1 MATLLLG
8 GAGAAL
14 GGSLFGPLG
23 AIAGRAV
30 GALGGAVIDR
40 ALLTPGKR
48 VEGPR
53 LADLDVMTSVD
64 GAPMPRLYGRARLS
78 AQLIW
83 ASEIE
88 EVVSTETSSAGGK
101 GSSLSGGST
110 TTTTYSYYASFAV
123 GLCEGPATW
132 IGRIWADGRELDL
145 QGLNLRSY
153 LGGEGQTPDPL
164 IAALKGEGAPAY
176 RGLTYLVFERLPLAD
191 FGNRLPQL
199 SVEVER
205 AVGALEPRLK
215 AVTMIPAAT
224 EFGYDTTELQRVES
238 AGSYAAENRH
248 VSVADSDFEA
258 ALDRLLACC
267 PNLERVALVV
277 SWFGTDLRAGQ
288 CEVHPG
294 VERREKTVKAGNVVE
309 AWGVAGRTRA
319 NAHLVSQHDGRPAY
333 GGTPSDRSV
342 VRAIQALK
350 ARGLKVTLYPFIMMD
365 VPSGSGLAD
374 PWSGATSQ
382 PPYPWRGRITCD
394 PAPGQPGSPDATP
407 TAGAQVAALFGTAMA
422 AQFAVSG
429 GQVVYSGPAEW
440 GLRRMA
446 LHYARLSVL
455 AGGVEAILIG
465 SEMAALTRVRSAPGV
480 YPAANAYA
488 ALAAEVK
495 ATVGTG
501 TLVSYAADW
510 TEYGAHALDGGAE
523 VRFPLDPLWASPAI
537 DFIGIDWYAPLADWR
552 DGDAHLDAAN
562 FESGYDTAY
571 LAGNVA
577 GGEGFD
583 WYYADET
590 ARVSQTRL
598 PITDGAYGEP
608 WVFRQKDIAAWW
620 ASAHHERI
628 GGVRQAGPTAYV
640 PGAKPVRLTEI
651 GCAAVDKGANR
662 PSVFPDP
669 KSVENGLPP
678 FSSGRRDD
686 LIQRRHLE
694 GSLDAMATDAVNPP
708 AAGLPGGRMIEPGGI
723 YAWTWDARPFP
734 AFPLATDIWA
744 DGANWATGHW
754 LTGRLG
760 AAPLAETCAAIAADA
775 GVPEL
780 DASALRGVVDG
791 YVVDR
796 PMSVRAALEPL
807 GQAFGFDLMETGEG
821 LALRPRGGRVRA
833 ELTDE
838 DFLTGDDVPAPS
850 FTRGSEGD
858 LPLSVTI
865 GFVDA
870 LADYRRATGAS
881 RRLAGAARAETSL
894 DLALATHDGLA
905 AGLAEMRLQDA
916 WASRESVRFALAPSR
931 LALEP
936 GDVVGVTRDGR
947 RRLVEITE
955 ISDTEAREV
964 SGRSID
970 PDVFALAVRE
980 PRVTRIAMPPAAG
993 PPEMAVLALPM
1004 LPSARE
1010 TVPTLAWLAGFQAP
1024 WPGALAVWR
1033 GVDGASFERVATLPA
1048 PSVMGLLTEPLASG
1062 APWLWQRGA
1071 RLTVELHGGLLAAAS
1086 EEAVLNGAN
1095 LAALVAPD
1103 GAAEVIQ
1110 FAEAELVGTRLW
1122 ALGGLLRGQGG
1133 TEARAA
1139 AGWPA
1144 GTLFVR
1150 LDRNLAGVAGGTEL
1164 IGRALTLRAGRADRD
1179 HGDPAVAELGTS
1191 VSGLALAPLAPVHA
1205 RARRTAAGVEI
1216 GWIRRTR
1223 QEGDNWDV
1231 VEVPLGEASEA
1242 YRVEILDGAA
1252 TVRTLEVSSPACLYE
1267 AAAEIADFGAARSF
1281 LDLRIAQLSA
1291 SVGAGT
1297 PLLARLAT

>member
-23 AIAGRAV
+23 AIAGRAI

-40 ALLTPGKR
+40 ALLTPGKN

-53 LADLDVMTSVD
+53 LADLDIMTSVD

-83 ASEIE
+83 ASEVE
-88 EVVSTETSSAGGK
+88 EVVSTQTGSAGGK
-101 GSSLSGGST
+101 GSSLGGGT
-110 TTTTYSYYASFAV
+110 TTTTYSYYANFAV

-145 QGLNLRSY
+145 EGLNVRTY
-153 LGGEGQTPDPL
+153 LGGEDQMPDPL
-164 IAALKGEGAPAY
+164 VAALEGEGAPAY
-176 RGLTYLVFERLPLAD
+176 RGLVYLVFERLPLAD

-224 EFGYDTTELQRVES
+224 EFGYDTTELKRVER

-248 VSVADSDFEA
+248 ATIAATDVEA
-258 ALDRLLACC
+258 SLDRLMACC

-277 SWFGTDLRAGQ
+277 SWFGTDLRAGR

-294 VERREKTVKAGNVVE
+294 VERRDKTVKAGGTTQ
-309 AWGVAGRTRA
+309 AWRVAGRTRA
-319 NAHLVSQHDGRPAY
+319 DAHLVSAHEGRPAY
-333 GGTPSDRSV
+333 GGTPSDASV

-365 VPSGSGLAD
+365 VPAGSGLAD
-374 PWSGATSQ
+374 PWTGNADQ
-382 PPYPWRGRITCD
+382 PAYPWRGRITCD
-394 PAPGQPGSPDATP
+394 PAPGRPGTPDG
-407 TAGAQVAALFGTAMA
+407 TAGAGAQIAALFGTATA
-422 AQFAVSG
+422 AQFAISG
-429 GQVVYSGPAEW
+429 GEVIYAGPADW

-455 AGGVEAILIG
+455 AGGVEALLIG
-465 SEMAALTRVRSAPGV
+465 SEMAALTRVRSSPGV
-480 YPAANAYA
+480 YPAAQHYA

-495 ATVGTG
+495 ATVGAG

-510 TEYGAHALDGGAE
+510 TEYGAHSLDGGEE

-537 DFIGIDWYAPLADWR
+537 DFIGIDWYAPIADWR
-552 DGDAHLDAAN
+552 DGDVHLDAAS
-562 FESGYDTAY
+562 FGSGYDPAY
-571 LAGNVA
+571 LAANVA

-583 WYYADET
+583 WYYADED
-590 ARVSQTRL
+590 ARATQART

-608 WVFRQKDIAAWW
+608 WVFRQKDIASWW
-620 ASAHHERI
+620 GHAHHERI

-678 FSSGRRDD
+678 FSNGQRDD

-694 GSLDAMATDAVNPP
+694 ASFDALASDAANPP
-708 AAGLPGGRMIEPGGI
+708 AAGLPGGRMIDLAGV

-734 AFPLATDIWA
+734 AFPLATDVWA
-744 DGANWATGHW
+744 DGTNWTTGHW

-760 AAPLAETCAAIAADA
+760 SAPLAEMCAALAADA
-775 GVPEL
+775 GIEGL
-780 DASALRGVVDG
+780 DASRLAGVIDG

-807 GQAFGFDLMETGEG
+807 GRVFGFDLMENGDG
-821 LALRPRGGRVRA
+821 LALRPRGGRLAA
-833 ELTDE
+833 ELADE
-838 DFLTGDDVPAPS
+838 DVLADEDRPAPS
-850 FTRGSEGD
+850 VTRASEGE

-870 LADYRRATGAS
+870 MAEYRRSTAAS
-881 RRLAGAARAETSL
+881 RRLAGAARVETSL
-894 DLALATHDGLA
+894 DVAMAAHDGLVS
-905 AGLAEMRLQDA
+905 GLAEMWLQDA
-916 WASRESVRFALAPSR
+916 WATRESLRFALPPSR

-936 GDVVGVTRDGR
+936 GDIVGLTRDGR

-955 ISDTEAREV
+955 VSDTEAREV
-964 SGRSID
+964 TGRSID
-970 PDVFALAVRE
+970 PGVFALAVRE
-980 PRVTRIAMPPAAG
+980 PRATGVTLPVAAG
-993 PPEMAVLALPM
+993 PPELAVLTLPALP
-1004 LPSARE
+1004 SSGEA
-1010 TVPTLAWLAGFQAP
+1010 PTLAWLAAFTSP

-1033 GVDGASFERVATLPA
+1033 GIDGASFERVATLPA
-1048 PSVMGLLTEPLASG
+1048 PSVMGRLTGPLAPG
-1062 APWLWQRGA
+1062 APWLWQPGA
-1071 RLTVELHGGLLAAAS
+1071 RLTVELYGGLLAAAS

-1103 GAAEVIQ
+1103 GAVEVIQ
-1110 FAEAELVGTRLW
+1110 FAEAELVGQRVW
-1122 ALGGLLRGQGG
+1122 SLGTLLRGQGG

-1139 AGWPA
+1139 AEWPA

-1150 LDRNLAGVAGGTEL
+1150 LDRNLAGVATGAEQ

-1179 HGDPAVAELGTS
+1179 HGDPAVSETGTT
-1191 VSGLALAPLAPVHA
+1191 VGALALAPLAPVHA
-1205 RARRTAAGVEI
+1205 RARRTPAGVEMS
-1216 GWIRRTR
+1216 WTRRTR
-1223 QEGDNWDV
+1223 QGGDNWDV
-1231 VEVPLGEASEA
+1231 VEVPLGEAAEA
-1242 YRVEILDGAA
+1242 YRVEILNGAA
-1252 TVRTLEVSSPACLYE
+1252 VVRTATVTSPAFLYA
-1267 AAAEIADFGAARSF
+1267 AAAEIVDFGAAQPF
-1281 LDLRIAQLSA
+1281 IDLRVAQLSA
-1291 SVGAGT
+1291 SAGAGA

>member
-23 AIAGRAV
+23 AIAGRAI

-40 ALLTPGKR
+40 ALLTPGR
-48 VEGPR
+48 SVEGPR

-83 ASEIE
+83 AADIE
-88 EVVSTETSSAGGK
+88 EVVSTETTSAGGK
-101 GSSLSGGST
+101 GSSLGGGST
-110 TTTTYSYYASFAV
+110 TTTTYAYYASFAV
-123 GLCEGPATW
+123 GLSEGPVSW
-132 IGRIWADGRELDL
+132 IGRVWADGRELDL
-145 QGLNLRSY
+145 QGLNIRTY
-153 LGGEGQTPDPL
+153 LGGEQQMPDPL
-164 IAALKGEGAPAY
+164 IAALHGEGAPAY
-176 RGLTYLVFERLPLAD
+176 RGLAYLVFERLPLAD

-224 EFGYDTTELQRVES
+224 EFGYDTTELVQARGPG
-238 AGSYAAENRH
+238 AYAAENRH
-248 VSVADSDFEA
+248 VTVADSDFEA
-258 ALDRLLACC
+258 SLDRLLACC

-277 SWFGTDLRAGQ
+277 SWFGTDLRAGH

-294 VERREKTVKAGNVVE
+294 VERRDKTVKAGTTTE
-309 AWGVAGRTRA
+309 AWRVAGRVRA
-319 NAHLVSQHDGRPAY
+319 DAHLVSSHEGRPAY

-365 VPSGSGLAD
+365 VPAGNGRPD
-374 PWSGATSQ
+374 PWTGNADQ
-382 PPYPWRGRITCD
+382 PGYPWRGRISCD
-394 PAPGQPGSPDATP
+394 PAPGRPGSPDG
-407 TAGAQVAALFGTAMA
+407 TAAAGTQVAALFGSA
-422 AQFAVSG
+422 AAAHFAIAG
-429 GQVVYSGPAEW
+429 GEVIYSGPGEW
-440 GLRRMA
+440 GLNRMA
-446 LHYARLSVL
+446 LHYAKLSVL

-465 SEMAALTRVRSAPGV
+465 SEMAALTRVRAGSGL

-488 ALAAEVK
+488 ALAGEVK
-495 ATVGTG
+495 AVVGAG
-501 TLVSYAADW
+501 ALVSYAADW
-510 TEYGAHALDGGAE
+510 TEYGSHALEGGAE
-523 VRFPLDPLWASPAI
+523 VRFPLDPLWAAPAI

-552 DGDAHLDAAN
+552 DGNAHLDAAEY
-562 FESGYDTAY
+562 ESGYETAY
-571 LAGNVA
+571 LAANVA

-583 WYYADET
+583 WYYADE
-590 ARVSQTRL
+590 AGRASQTRL

-620 ASAHHERI
+620 ANAHHERV
-628 GGVRQAGPTAYV
+628 GGVPLPSPTAYV
-640 PGAKPVRLTEI
+640 PGSKPVRLTEI

-694 GSLDAMATDAVNPP
+694 ASFDAFAADAVNPVAP
-708 AAGLPGGRMIEPGGI
+708 GLPGGRMIEVGGL

-734 AFPLATDIWA
+734 AFPLATDVWA
-744 DGANWATGHW
+744 DGANWMTGHW

-775 GVPEL
+775 GVAGL
-780 DASALRGVVDG
+780 DASQLRGVVDG

-796 PMSVRAALEPL
+796 PMSARAALEPL
-807 GQAFGFDLMETGEG
+807 ARVFGFDLTENGDGM
-821 LALRPRGGRVRA
+821 ALRPRGGRVKA

-838 DFLTGDDVPAPS
+838 DFLADEGRPAPS
-850 FTRGSEGD
+850 FTRGSEAE

-865 GFVDA
+865 GFVDVM
-870 LADYRRATGAS
+870 ADYRRSTGAS
-881 RRLAGAARAETSL
+881 RRLAGAARVETSL
-894 DLALATHDGLA
+894 DVAMATHDGLVS
-905 AGLAEMRLQDA
+905 GLAEMWLQDV
-916 WASRESVRFALAPSR
+916 WAGRESVRFALPPST
-931 LALEP
+931 LGLEP

-947 RRLVEITE
+947 RRLVEIMQ
-955 ISDTEAREV
+955 IDDTEAREV
-964 SGRSID
+964 TGRSID
-970 PDVFALAVRE
+970 PGVFALAVRE
-980 PRVTRIAMPPAAG
+980 PRGTSVALPAAAG
-993 PPEMAVLALPM
+993 PPEMAVLALPA
-1004 LPSARE
+1004 LPSSSEA
-1010 TVPTLAWLAGFQAP
+1010 TPTLAWLAAFASP

-1048 PSVMGLLTEPLASG
+1048 PSVMGRLTEPLAPG
-1062 APWLWQRGA
+1062 APWLWQRGSP
-1071 RLTVELHGGLLAAAS
+1071 LTVELHGGLLAAAS

-1095 LAALVAPD
+1095 LAALVGPD
-1103 GAAEVIQ
+1103 GTVEVIQ
-1110 FAEAELVGTRLW
+1110 FTEAELVGTRLW
-1122 ALGGLLRGQGG
+1122 SLVGLLRGQGG

-1139 AGWPA
+1139 MEWPA

-1150 LDRNLAGVAGGTEL
+1150 LDRNLAGVAGGIEL

-1179 HGDPAVAELGTS
+1179 HGDPAVAQLDAT
-1191 VSGLALAPLAPVHA
+1191 VSGRALTPLAPVHA

-1223 QEGDNWDV
+1223 QQGDNWDV
-1231 VEVPLGEASEA
+1231 VEVPLGEASES
-1242 YRVEILDGAA
+1242 YRVEILDGT
-1252 TVRTLEVSSPACLYE
+1252 TVVRSVAVSLPAFTY
-1267 AAAEIADFGAARSF
+1267 AAAEEIADFGAAQSF